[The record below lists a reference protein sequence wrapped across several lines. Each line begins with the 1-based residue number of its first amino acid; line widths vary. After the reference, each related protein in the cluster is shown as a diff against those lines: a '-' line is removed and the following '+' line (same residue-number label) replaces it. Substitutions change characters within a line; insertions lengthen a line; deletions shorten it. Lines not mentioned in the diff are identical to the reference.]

1 MGTSMGTSAARSGLA
16 VVLTTA
22 GSNSDLITG

>member
-1 MGTSMGTSAARSGLA
+1 VCA

-22 GSNSDLITG
+22 GSVR